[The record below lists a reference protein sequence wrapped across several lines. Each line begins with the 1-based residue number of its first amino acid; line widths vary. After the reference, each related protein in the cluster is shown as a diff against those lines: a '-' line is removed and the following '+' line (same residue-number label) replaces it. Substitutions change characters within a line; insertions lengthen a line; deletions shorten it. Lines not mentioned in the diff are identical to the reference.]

1 MAGIYLHIPFCR
13 KRCHYCD
20 FFKTTDL
27 SQKARLLAG
36 LKKELESRASELDS
50 EIINTIY
57 LGGGTPSVLLIDEQ
71 KDLLYTIRQNY
82 TVSDDAEITM
92 EANPDD
98 LSQAILSAL
107 REIGYNRL
115 SMGVQSFSEADLKL
129 MNRRHGVM
137 QAVQSVKWA
146 RNAGFKN
153 ISIDLIYGLPN
164 QTLEEWERNVRI
176 AVELDVQ
183 HISAY
188 NLTYHEGTVFYDQL
202 KKGILKELPDELSLQ
217 QFELLIRILKEGG
230 FEHYEISNFCKPGLY
245 SQHNTSY
252 WKNKKYLGIGPS
264 AHSFDLNS
272 RRWNVSSIEKY
283 LQGLENNQPY
293 YEIEILT
300 EQDRYNDYIITG
312 LRTIWGISEERI
324 KTDFSEPYFIHFQKI
339 RDKNLNSG
347 HVSFQSGSVSLSP
360 EGLFISDRI
369 IEDFMVISN
378 HQ

>member
-1 MAGIYLHIPFCR
+1 MAGIYIHIPFCR

-27 SQKARLLAG
+27 SQKVRLLNG
-36 LKKELESRASELDS
+36 LKMELESRASELES
-50 EIINTIY
+50 EIIQTIY

-71 KDLLYTIRQNY
+71 QDLLNTIRQNY
-82 TVSDDAEITM
+82 SVSEKAEITM

-98 LSQAILSAL
+98 LSQATLSAL

-115 SMGVQSFSEADLKL
+115 SMGIQSFAESDLKL

-146 RNAGFKN
+146 KHAGFKN

-202 KKGILKELPDELSLQ
+202 KKGILRELPDELSLQ
-217 QFELLIRILKEGG
+217 QFELLIGILKEAG

-245 SQHNTSY
+245 SQHNSSY

-264 AHSFDLNS
+264 AHSFNIGT

-283 LQGLENNQPY
+283 LQGIENNQSY
-293 YEIEILT
+293 SETEILT

-312 LRTIWGISEERI
+312 LRTIWGISEDFV
-324 KTDFSEPYFIHFQKI
+324 KTEFPEPYFTHFLKI
-339 RDKNLNSG
+339 RDKYLSTGHIVLNSG
-347 HVSFQSGSVSLSP
+347 ITTLSQD
-360 EGLFISDRI
+360 GLFISDKI
-369 IEDFMVISN
+369 MEDFMVVLSL
-378 HQ
+378 Q

>member
-1 MAGIYLHIPFCR
+1 MAGIYIHIPFCR

-20 FFKTTDL
+20 FFKSTDL
-27 SQKARLLAG
+27 SQKVRLLAG
-36 LKKELESRASELDS
+36 LKSELVSRASELES
-50 EIINTIY
+50 EEINTIY

-71 KDLLYTIRQNY
+71 KDLLNTIRQNY
-82 TVSDDAEITM
+82 TVSVDAEITM

-98 LSQAILSAL
+98 LSQAILTAL
-107 REIGYNRL
+107 HEIGYNRL
-115 SMGVQSFSEADLKL
+115 SMGIQSFAESDLKL

-164 QTLEEWERNVRI
+164 QTMEEWERNVRI

-217 QFELLIRILKEGG
+217 QFELLIRILKEAG

-245 SQHNTSY
+245 SQHNSSY

-283 LQGLENNQPY
+283 LHGIENN
-293 YEIEILT
+293 ESFSETEILT
-300 EQDRYNDYIITG
+300 EQDQYNDYIITG
-312 LRTIWGISEERI
+312 LRTIWGISEDWI
-324 KTDFSEPYFIHFQKI
+324 KVEFSEQHFIHFKKI
-339 RDKNLNSG
+339 KDKYLNSG
-347 HVSFQSGSVSLSP
+347 HISSQSGIVTLSP

-369 IEDFMVISN
+369 VEDFMVISN

>member
-1 MAGIYLHIPFCR
+1 MAGIYIHIPFCR

-36 LKKELESRASELDS
+36 LKKELESRAPELVS
-50 EIINTIY
+50 EIIHTIY

-71 KDLLYTIRQNY
+71 KDLLHTIRQNY
-82 TVSDDAEITM
+82 SVSDDAEITM

-98 LSQAILSAL
+98 LSQAILTAL

-115 SMGVQSFSEADLKL
+115 SLGVQSFAEADLKL
-129 MNRRHGVM
+129 MNRRHGVL

-146 RNAGFKN
+146 KKAGFEN
-153 ISIDLIYGLPN
+153 ISIDLIYGLPD
-164 QTLEEWERNVRI
+164 QSMEEWERNVRI

-188 NLTYHEGTVFYDQL
+188 NLTYHEGTVFYDRL

-217 QFELLIRILKEGG
+217 QFEILIRILKEAG

-245 SQHNTSY
+245 SQHNSSY
-252 WKNKKYLGIGPS
+252 WKSKKYLGIGPS

-283 LQGLENNQPY
+283 LHGIENNQSY
-293 YEIEILT
+293 SETEILT

-312 LRTIWGISEERI
+312 LRTIWGISEAKIKTEFPTQYFVHFQRI
-324 KTDFSEPYFIHFQKI
+324 K
-339 RDKNLNSG
+339 DKNLNSG
-347 HVSFQSGSVSLSP
+347 HINFLSGTVSLSP
-360 EGLFISDRI
+360 EGLFVSDRI

-378 HQ
+378 LP

>member
-36 LKKELESRASELDS
+36 LNKELESRASELDS

-71 KDLLYTIRQNY
+71 RDLLNTIRQDY

-115 SMGVQSFSEADLKL
+115 SMGVQSFAEVDLKL

-164 QTLEEWERNVRI
+164 QLIEEWERNVRI

-217 QFELLIRILKEGG
+217 QFELLIRILKEAG

-245 SQHNTSY
+245 SQHNSSY

-283 LQGLENNQPY
+283 LHGIENNLSY
-293 YEIEILT
+293 SETEILT

-312 LRTIWGISEERI
+312 LRTIWGISEARI
-324 KTDFSEPYFIHFQKI
+324 KREFSDLYFIHFQKI
-339 RDKNLNSG
+339 RDKNLDSG
-347 HVSFQSGSVSLSP
+347 HINFQNGKVSLSP